1 MYELYAPPE
10 MFLSEDGCYRPLCP
24 VDDEFVA
31 GEIVNRWFHRE
42 QARHLKDFHEREM
55 LEFDAPLAEL
65 LYRRK
70 QMLCRLGRNGQWS
83 LWLRQQR
90 IARSTADRLVA
101 QYAESH
107 GQTDELRHREIAE
120 PLESNVCLAASRTCK
135 RLKNKL
141 STPRSRMAFVRCF
154 ADRLGLGVDLELDGS
169 VRLSTPPPVKV
180 EDIDYRVP
188 NVMQI
193 ADDGSVVPVNYELT
207 DECGDDDSQVSTPET
222 LSPEWPRPAKVELA
236 NHTTKEATQ

>member
-1 MYELYAPPE
+1 MYEHNLDPN
-10 MFLSEDGCYRPLCP
+10 MLLSEDGCYRPLCP
-24 VDDEFVA
+24 VDDDFVA

-42 QARHLKDFHEREM
+42 QARHLKDLHESEM

-120 PLESNVCLAASRTCK
+120 PLESNVCVAASRTCK
-135 RLKNKL
+135 RLKNML
-141 STPRSRMAFVRCF
+141 STPRSRMAFVRCL

-169 VRLSTPPPVKV
+169 VRLTTPPPVSEEV
-180 EDIDYRVP
+180 FDCRVP
-188 NVMQI
+188 NVIQV
-193 ADDGSVVPVNYELT
+193 ADDGSVVPVDYELK
-207 DECGDDDSQVSTPET
+207 DECGDDDSQVPSPET
-222 LSPEWPRPAKVELA
+222 LSPVWQRPAIQEPT
-236 NHTTKEATQ
+236 NSTEEATQ